1 MEKVIKMNKV
11 LERNNLRLYTLQK
24 CHTSSN
30 ENRRRTN
37 RHEEIK
43 CKEEKGTILEKKA
56 PERY

>member
-1 MEKVIKMNKV
+1 MNKV
-11 LERNNLRLYTLQK
+11 LERNNQRLYTLQK